1 MSLGVKRN
9 SWELSMLWIRL
20 FTQLSSMAA
29 NALSAP
35 QKRKH
40 LPWQRSQ
47 HQTLLKRSRSRLQSL
62 GTHSL
67 GTECHFIEG
76 MNITRVIRTTTQ
88 WILHLVCQEH
98 PEKHSHVLGVCNKG
112 STNNLLPLR
121 CVDML
126 WLHSHS
132 LCDQQ
137 NLYSFHIHFPMDN
150 KRWQIPFCNPWP
162 FLNSTVSRAA
172 P

>member
-1 MSLGVKRN
+1 
-9 SWELSMLWIRL
+9 MLWIRL

-98 PEKHSHVLGVCNKG
+98 PEKHMFLAYLTREAPTISYLSAALTCFG
-112 STNNLLPLR
+112 STLILSVISKTFTASTFSHGQQTTTNPLLQSMAFFEFD
-121 CVDML
+121 CVSVCCLD
-126 WLHSHS
+126 S
-132 LCDQQ
+132 LP
-137 NLYSFHIHFPMDN
+137 S
-150 KRWQIPFCNPWP
+150 
-162 FLNSTVSRAA
+162 
-172 P
+172 

>member
-1 MSLGVKRN
+1 
-9 SWELSMLWIRL
+9 MLWIRL

-35 QKRKH
+35 QKCKH

-98 PEKHSHVLGVCNKG
+98 PEKHMFLAYLTREAPTISYLSAALTCFGSTLILSVISKTFTASTFIFPWTTNDDKSPSAIHGLFWIRLCHVL
-112 STNNLLPLR
+112 LLSQPAFLKDLR
-121 CVDML
+121 I
-126 WLHSHS
+126 S
-132 LCDQQ
+132 
-137 NLYSFHIHFPMDN
+137 
-150 KRWQIPFCNPWP
+150 
-162 FLNSTVSRAA
+162 
-172 P
+172 